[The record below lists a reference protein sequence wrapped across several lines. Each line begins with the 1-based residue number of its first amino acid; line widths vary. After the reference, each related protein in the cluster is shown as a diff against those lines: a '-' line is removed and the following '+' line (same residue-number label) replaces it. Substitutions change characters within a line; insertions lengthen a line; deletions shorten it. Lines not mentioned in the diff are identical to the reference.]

1 MRRGRNGRSSFTRYR
16 SLIRATLAAT
26 AVSATGTKAV
36 MASLVKAVLL
46 DAGRKIRM
54 WVFVANDNDG
64 RFRVLMGER
73 QKYSRDYIRKQRVE
87 RWYVFDGGDE
97 RPITIGFRTEEEAI
111 RHRDQIALL
120 YERYGW

>member
-87 RWYVFDGGDE
+87 RWYVFDGSVSV
-97 RPITIGFRTEEEAI
+97 
-111 RHRDQIALL
+111 
-120 YERYGW
+120 